1 MLNGA
6 GILNYIKTPKWPSF
20 VGKYSSTVEH
30 VFFYTVTYLQGL
42 AAWPA
47 HIFKLSVTGISM
59 AMFNSELLVYR
70 PKGMFYAHQSQAI
83 HAMAI
88 QTCESLNSSLTDNG
102 LMIIPQYIEVHNQ
115 TFAPGT

>member
-1 MLNGA
+1 MC
-6 GILNYIKTPKWPSF
+6 
-20 VGKYSSTVEH
+20 
-30 VFFYTVTYLQGL
+30 FFNTVTSISYYLQGL

-47 HIFKLSVTGISM
+47 HIFKLIVTGISM

-70 PKGMFYAHQSQAI
+70 PKGMFYAHQSQAM

-88 QTCESLNSSLTDNG
+88 QTWESLNSSLTDNG
-102 LMIIPQYIEVHNQ
+102 LMIIPQCIEVHNQ